1 MKKPEFLNTMSRSFH
16 KMGFGVKKHSP
27 EILVAA
33 GVVGVVTSAVLACR
47 ATTKLNDV
55 LNDSKDQ
62 IDKIHGYVEEHG
74 FTEKYTEEDSKKDLT
89 IVHTQTA
96 VKVVKLYAPAV
107 IIGVASLGCI
117 LSSHKIL
124 SKRNAAIAAAYT
136 AIDKS
141 FKEYRGRVVDR
152 FGADLDKELRY
163 NIKAQ
168 EIEETVTDEKGKE
181 KTVTNTV
188 NAMDASDISDY
199 ARFFDVGN
207 ENWTKDPEFNLMF
220 LKHQQSQANDI
231 LKAKGHLFLNDVYEM
246 IGIPKS
252 QAGQAV
258 GWIYD
263 EKCPIGDNYVDFG
276 IYNDSEANR
285 LFVNGQERSILLDFN
300 VDGVIWDKL

>member
-1 MKKPEFLNTMSRSFH
+1 MKKHEFLNTMSRSFH
-16 KMGFGVKKHSP
+16 KMSFGVKKHSP

-124 SKRNAAIAAAYT
+124 NKRNAAIAAAYT

-285 LFVNGQERSILLDFN
+285 LFVNGHERSILLDFN

>member
-27 EILVAA
+27 EILVVA

-62 IDKIHGYVEEHG
+62 IDQIHGYVKEHG

-89 IVHTQTA
+89 IVHTQMA

-141 FKEYRGRVVDR
+141 FKEYRGRVVER

-163 NIKAQ
+163 NIKAK
-168 EIEETVTDEKGKE
+168 EIEETITDEKGKE

-188 NAMDASDISDY
+188 NTMDASDISDY